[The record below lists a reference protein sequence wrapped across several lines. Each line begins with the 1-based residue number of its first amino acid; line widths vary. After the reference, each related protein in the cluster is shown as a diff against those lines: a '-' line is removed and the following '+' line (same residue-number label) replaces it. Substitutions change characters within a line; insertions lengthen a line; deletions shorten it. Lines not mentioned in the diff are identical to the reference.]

1 MLRRNNPKK
10 AIMLSELC
18 FSWHGYGSRIDPN
31 NSWHPYMWPPAW
43 DTTKWWRRRFPED
56 LGKTVKGM
64 IFFWRMI
71 FLVDG
76 WRMLQIYIFCAGC
89 KWWIITR
96 IWLVRWVVFVWWF
109 ADKFT
114 WVFVTIVSHMSTWHL
129 VRESTLDVTMSTLFF
144 SIFHLTF
151 AVSDGIDERNPAP
164 IIIHIVNIL
173 QFTSICRVIVFHILW
188 TGEWCRTSTEWY
200 PRLQKLCNRTSQTW
214 IDSSHFA
221 GLDWNWSP
229 IRGTPSRR
237 GNNETRGLKEF
248 WLRNAYH
255 QVQPPPSNSHNWR
268 LIGIPW

>member
-1 MLRRNNPKK
+1 MAPGSTPTTPDTLTCGLPHGTRPSGGGDDSRKTSVKPLRG
-10 AIMLSELC
+10 C
-18 FSWHGYGSRIDPN
+18 FFLKD
-31 NSWHPYMWPPAW
+31 
-43 DTTKWWRRRFPED
+43 DFP
-56 LGKTVKGM
+56 GRWVKDVTN
-64 IFFWRMI
+64 IY
-71 FLVDG
+71 
-76 WRMLQIYIFCAGC
+76 IYIFCAGC
-89 KWWIITR
+89 KWWIITI

-151 AVSDGIDERNPAP
+151 AVSDGLDERNPAP